1 MFISVIIPVYNVEKY
16 LPECIGSV
24 LDQTMSD
31 FELLLIDDG
40 SSDHSGAICDEYA
53 AQDSRIRVFHTPN
66 QGPSRARNL
75 GLDNARGEFV
85 VFVDADDRVEPCHL
99 QQFADSGIR
108 EDGIVFTNLY
118 EERPGGEQAVI
129 YPLTNCRAA
138 GTRRAC
144 MPVIAQLLRIR
155 GFGWTWNK
163 MFSRATIEKH
173 GLRFNPEL
181 RYAEDEVFTAEYCAH
196 ITHIVCN
203 ARPTYHYR
211 YVPTSLLRGYIDP
224 LMLLRTR
231 EYIYT
236 VYERLGYSDEVL
248 YLTAR
253 TQFSRLRREL
263 RRCRGW
269 NTDLSNTL
277 AQGILDNWRHF
288 REYSRRQFRKG
299 FYDMKVLCLGK
310 LACDLGGGSQ
320 FWVKFMV
327 KGLRI

>member
-1 MFISVIIPVYNVEKY
+1 MFVSVIIPVYNVEKY
-16 LPECIGSV
+16 LPVCIESV
-24 LDQTMSD
+24 LAQTMSD

-40 SSDHSGAICDEYA
+40 STDYSGSICDRYA
-53 AQDSRIRVFHTPN
+53 AGDSRVRVFHTAN
-66 QGPSRARNL
+66 GGASRARNT

-85 VFVDADDRVEPCHL
+85 VFVDSDDRIEPDHL
-99 QQFADSGIR
+99 QQFADSGIG
-108 EDGIVFTNLY
+108 EDGIAFTNLY
-118 EERPGGEQAVI
+118 EERPGNGVAQV
-129 YPLTNCRAA
+129 YPLTNCRA
-138 GTRRAC
+138 GGGRKAC

-163 MFSRATIEKH
+163 MFSRATIEKNR
-173 GLRFNPEL
+173 LRFNTDMH
-181 RYAEDEVFTAEYCAH
+181 YAEDEVFTAQYCAH

-211 YVPTSLLRGYIDP
+211 YVPGSLLRGCLDP
-224 LMLLRTR
+224 MTLLRTR

-236 VYERLGYSDEVL
+236 VYQTLGYSDEVL

-269 NTDLSNTL
+269 NTDLSDKL

-288 REYSRRQFRKG
+288 RAYSRTQFRKG
-299 FYDMKVLCLGK
+299 FYDTKILCLGR
-310 LACDLGGGSQ
+310 LTCDLGRGSR